1 MSFNE
6 VFRTDY
12 SQLNPISN
20 RTTLLSSH
28 DGISENENYH
38 GIIESEETAL
48 REHVEF
54 IKTSILILN
63 KISKDNYEIVKLT
76 DNLGTKKDTKSTRK
90 NLHDL
95 IESNTQV
102 IKTVNDSLKSHTKIA
117 KKCGRKIEHQKVMKD
132 LQNIAAE
139 FQKVQITAREKMRQ
153 CIVVEKVQILEDENV
168 IENANESSP
177 LLDLKSLEELDNEI
191 LFNETIIEEREHEII
206 HISEGIQ
213 ELNGIFMDL
222 ARIVGDQGGMIDNI
236 EQNVE
241 NGLMNVQGANNE
253 LTKAQNHQKRSR
265 KLLCYILLFF
275 IMSLALVIL
284 LLVSLQ

>member
-222 ARIVGDQGGMIDNI
+222 ARIVGDQGEMIDNI